1 MQRRKLEEHGLDD
14 LADAVVISNEVGV
27 RKPNPQIFETAKERL
42 PAESYLYVGDT
53 FEEDIAPAREG
64 GFETV
69 YIGDDRPDAPVSARR
84 TAALASLLLPGR
96 RGNRKLIETRR
107 SAEVAIRG
115 GWSTHSTFVDTAI
128 PEPTGRIAVSTASSS
143 ERTVP
148 TYSPIPRVSPS
159 TSDLWSGAPSSKCA
173 TRSPKSIGPLVMLSA
188 TITPPVRTFGTAAVG
203 VGVSAF

>member
-53 FEEDIAPAREG
+53 FEEDIAPAREA

-84 TAALASLLLPGR
+84 TAALASLLLPLVG
-96 RGNRKLIETRR
+96 E
-107 SAEVAIRG
+107 
-115 GWSTHSTFVDTAI
+115 
-128 PEPTGRIAVSTASSS
+128 
-143 ERTVP
+143 
-148 TYSPIPRVSPS
+148 
-159 TSDLWSGAPSSKCA
+159 A
-173 TRSPKSIGPLVMLSA
+173 TEN
-188 TITPPVRTFGTAAVG
+188 
-203 VGVSAF
+203 